1 MPPKRPGEPSGPE
14 SSSQNGA
21 IKKPRTSGPEVRP
34 AAAAAA
40 APGPS
45 SLQAQIEA
53 AKAKAAALAANLSKS
68 RSGFSMPGSTTT
80 VSPQLNSSSKPLGSG
95 LDIAAMQRQLAE
107 SRKRAEAMASG
118 VLGKLQQQRVDK
130 AKSGELH
137 PLLVGSTSASS
148 SFKGSRGPAFSRVGA
163 NVRESPLPSLAGVQ
177 EEKVNPYLSRGEEDD
192 QGRVKGR
199 NMHRSLQFHKPGRH
213 VREAEEARREA
224 QMEALKKRISESAKK
239 AGMEELSAEERALRR
254 NAPPEVEWWDQALL
268 PGKTYEVVEVLGKGK
283 EKEREQGI
291 LIEGEGAPID
301 IYIQHPIPIPPPSD
315 KIKVEARAVMLT
327 KKELKKMRRQR
338 RLGDQEDKRD
348 KIKMGLLPPDPPKV
362 KLSNLMKVLTSEAVA
377 DPTKMEARVR
387 REVAARKE
395 IHEKTNLDN
404 QLTPEERKA
413 KIDEKKEKDA
423 SQGIY
428 TLVFKIRHLVSPSH
442 KFKVR
447 KNALQLGLTGMA
459 IFEKSFALVVV
470 EGGQKSIKAY
480 RRLMTVRLDWTD
492 PGRPK
497 ADSLDDLQ
505 DLAEAVGR
513 TSSSASPDTVSVVN
527 SKEQEEIASID
538 WSENYCRI
546 IFEGPVRESHFRFGF
561 KAHYC
566 DHESGAK
573 EALGPKL
580 ASFWD
585 LAKRFDSAQEA
596 I

>member
-1 MPPKRPGEPSGPE
+1 
-14 SSSQNGA
+14 
-21 IKKPRTSGPEVRP
+21 V
-34 AAAAAA
+34 
-40 APGPS
+40 
-45 SLQAQIEA
+45 
-53 AKAKAAALAANLSKS
+53 
-68 RSGFSMPGSTTT
+68 
-80 VSPQLNSSSKPLGSG
+80 
-95 LDIAAMQRQLAE
+95 
-107 SRKRAEAMASG
+107 G
-118 VLGKLQQQRVDK
+118 VK
-130 AKSGELH
+130 
-137 PLLVGSTSASS
+137 
-148 SFKGSRGPAFSRVGA
+148 
-163 NVRESPLPSLAGVQ
+163 
-177 EEKVNPYLSRGEEDD
+177 EEKVNPYLSTEGEDES
-192 QGRVKGR
+192 RVKGR

-254 NAPPEVEWWDQALL
+254 NLPPEVEWWDQALL
-268 PGKTYEVVEVLGKGK
+268 PGKTYEAIEVVLGKGK
-283 EKEREQGI
+283 EREKEQGV
-291 LIEGEGAPID
+291 LIEGEGTPID
-301 IYIQHPIPIPPPSD
+301 IYVQHPIPIPPPSD
-315 KIKVEARAVMLT
+315 KIKVEARGVMLT
-327 KKELKKMRRQR
+327 KKEMKKMRRQR
-338 RLGDQEDKRD
+338 RLADQEDKRD

-377 DPTKMEARVR
+377 DPTKVEARVR

-404 QLTPEERKA
+404 QLTPEQRKA
-413 KIDEKKEKDA
+413 KIDEKKVKDA

-428 TLVFKIRHLVSPSH
+428 TLVFKIRHLASPSH

-480 RRLMTVRLDWTD
+480 RRLMTVRIDWND

-497 ADSLDDLQ
+497 ADSLEDLQ
-505 DLAEAVGR
+505 DLEAAVGGAA
-513 TSSSASPDTVSVVN
+513 SSSASPGTIPGTI
-527 SKEQEEIASID
+527 SKEQEEIENID
-538 WSENYCRI
+538 WSGNYCKI
-546 IFEGPVRESHFRFGF
+546 IFEGPVRENHFRFGF

-585 LAKRFDSAQEA
+585 LAKRFDSAHEA
-596 I
+596 S